1 MKVTTEPKKCIAS
14 GACVLASPTV
24 FDQDD
29 EGIVVL
35 LQENPDA
42 SLADEVDDAAAA
54 CPAMVIGVKHD
65 D

>member
-14 GACVLASPTV
+14 GACVFASPRV
-24 FDQDD
+24 FTQDD
-29 EGIVVL
+29 DGIVVL
-35 LQENPDA
+35 LQESPDV

-54 CPAMVIGVKHD
+54 CPAMAIEAHHD